1 MRVAYDYG
9 FGPRVP
15 GMHQSLPGQK
25 TETEKVLVIRLT
37 ENEESDSDVPR
48 TAIASGEGLAVPGTD
63 YVLRTSDS
71 AAERDAEVR
80 AHERAHLYALGG
92 AAATGIKLETRR
104 GPDGQRFVVG
114 GSIKAD
120 LSPVPGDPQ
129 ATLDKAQ
136 QVIRA
141 AYAPGNPSA
150 ADMRVAADAYRM
162 AQDAKR
168 DLKEQQW
175 YA

>member
-1 MRVAYDYG
+1 
-9 FGPRVP
+9 
-15 GMHQSLPGQK
+15 
-25 TETEKVLVIRLT
+25 
-37 ENEESDSDVPR
+37 
-48 TAIASGEGLAVPGTD
+48 
-63 YVLRTSDS
+63 
-71 AAERDAEVR
+71 
-80 AHERAHLYALGG
+80 
-92 AAATGIKLETRR
+92 
-104 GPDGQRFVVG
+104 
-114 GSIKAD
+114 
-120 LSPVPGDPQ
+120 VPGDPQ